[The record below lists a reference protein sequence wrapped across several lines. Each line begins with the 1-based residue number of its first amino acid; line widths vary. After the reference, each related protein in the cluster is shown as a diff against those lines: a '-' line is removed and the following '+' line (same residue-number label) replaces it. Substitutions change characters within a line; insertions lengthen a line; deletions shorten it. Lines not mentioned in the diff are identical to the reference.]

1 MKVAINGF
9 GRIGRSVFRI
19 LNSKEDVNIVA
30 INDIFD
36 KGALTYLLK
45 YDTVMGRFP
54 DEVTLEGDMLK
65 TGSQSVKLIAEEIL
79 QVCPGESLAWIL
91 LLSLQEYFDNVN
103 N

>member
-65 TGSQSVKLIAEEIL
+65 TGSQSVKLIAERDPSSL
-79 QVCPGESLAWIL
+79 PGESLAWT
-91 LLSLQEYFDNVN
+91 LLSSLQGYFDNVSN
-103 N
+103 

>member
-45 YDTVMGRFP
+45 YDYCMGRFP

-65 TGSQSVKLIAEEIL
+65 TGSQSVKLIAERIL
-79 QVCPGESLAWIL
+79 QVCLGESLAWIL
-91 LLSLQEYFDNVN
+91 LLSLQDI
-103 N
+103 